1 MKKDLESFMYQL
13 RIKAQVEVI
22 EMVCK
27 PVLKC
32 YQLSLWSHCLFLSWV
47 DRKDRKKNCSLCQ
60 ESRWFKRWCLN
71 CQFNSTQIVRELIDR
86 NSAHCF
92 TAVRTCTS
100 SHTNALDLKFTFQP
114 SWNNAWSSVKQHN
127 GLKCASCL
135 ASRINFPEVFFQYL
149 VVAEFRFL
157 EPTFFPKLSII
168 NSNLIPLP
176 SLNQSPQS
184 IHPAISCGLYEPSGS
199 MPINFGLKVSNI

>member
-60 ESRWFKRWCLN
+60 ESRWFKRWYLN

-100 SHTNALDLKFTFQP
+100 SHTNAFDLKFTFKP
-114 SWNNAWSSVKQHN
+114 SWNNAWLSVKQHN
-127 GLKCASCL
+127 GLKFAGCL
-135 ASRINFPEVFFQYL
+135 ASRINFPEVFFFNIWWLQNS
-149 VVAEFRFL
+149 VFSSPPFFR
-157 EPTFFPKLSII
+157 
-168 NSNLIPLP
+168 NSRSLIRT
-176 SLNQSPQS
+176 
-184 IHPAISCGLYEPSGS
+184 
-199 MPINFGLKVSNI
+199 

>member
-47 DRKDRKKNCSLCQ
+47 DRKDRKKNCSFCQ
-60 ESRWFKRWCLN
+60 ESRWFKRWYLN
-71 CQFNSTQIVRELIDR
+71 CQFNSTQIVRELTDR

-100 SHTNALDLKFTFQP
+100 SHTNAFDLKFTFQP

-127 GLKCASCL
+127 GLKCAGCL
-135 ASRINFPEVFFQYL
+135 ASRINFPEVFF
-149 VVAEFRFL
+149 
-157 EPTFFPKLSII
+157 SIFGGCR
-168 NSNLIPLP
+168 IPFSRAHLF
-176 SLNQSPQS
+176 SETLD
-184 IHPAISCGLYEPSGS
+184 H
-199 MPINFGLKVSNI
+199 

>member
-1 MKKDLESFMYQL
+1 MIEKERGIVDCIRGVRRDWIFSPWYQCLTHCFCVPMVIIFQEFCFDLTSALFKCLVKSFLNQTNVELEDNSIQMKKDLESFMYQL

-32 YQLSLWSHCLFLSWV
+32 YQLSLWSHCLFLSWA

-60 ESRWFKRWCLN
+60 ESRWFKRWYLN

-86 NSAHCF
+86 NSAYCF

-100 SHTNALDLKFTFQP
+100 SHTNAFDLKFTFQP
-114 SWNNAWSSVKQHN
+114 Q
-127 GLKCASCL
+127 LK
-135 ASRINFPEVFFQYL
+135 
-149 VVAEFRFL
+149 
-157 EPTFFPKLSII
+157 
-168 NSNLIPLP
+168 
-176 SLNQSPQS
+176 
-184 IHPAISCGLYEPSGS
+184 
-199 MPINFGLKVSNI
+199 